1 MNKKQELI
9 ISAFTIILII
19 ILLICMII
27 GKMRIENYT
36 IDKTENFYFYIDQEY
51 MEFEGEATLNRD
63 KKVTNLVMNE
73 IKLENV
79 VEPIYYK
86 NKKKVIF
93 PNSMSIIR
101 PTLGMKQDRIN
112 YYTTIEYKNP
122 VNKISNVNLDM
133 DIANAFVYDGV
144 NTYFFIDDV
153 ELEFGKEK
161 IKLPS
166 FSYVRCDYK
175 NYLYVYNYETK
186 EMNYYEK
193 VDDIVYAKTNNYTI
207 NLSTDNLSVG
217 DNSIILV
224 KNIEKLN
231 NLK

>member
-1 MNKKQELI
+1 MNKKQKLF
-9 ISAFTIILII
+9 ISSFAIILII
-19 ILLICMII
+19 ILVICMII

-36 IDKTENFYFYIDQEY
+36 IAKTEKFYFYIDQEY

-86 NKKKVIF
+86 SKKKVIF
-93 PNSMSIIR
+93 PNSMSIISSPKIILLDE
-101 PTLGMKQDRIN
+101 PTA
-112 YYTTIEYKNP
+112 
-122 VNKISNVNLDM
+122 NL

-153 ELEFGKEK
+153 EIEFGKEK

-175 NYLYVYNYETK
+175 DYLYIYNYETK

-193 VDDIVYAKTNNYTI
+193 VDNIVYAKTNNYTI

>member
-1 MNKKQELI
+1 
-9 ISAFTIILII
+9 
-19 ILLICMII
+19 
-27 GKMRIENYT
+27 
-36 IDKTENFYFYIDQEY
+36 
-51 MEFEGEATLNRD
+51 
-63 KKVTNLVMNE
+63 
-73 IKLENV
+73 
-79 VEPIYYK
+79 
-86 NKKKVIF
+86 
-93 PNSMSIIR
+93 
-101 PTLGMKQDRIN
+101 
-112 YYTTIEYKNP
+112 
-122 VNKISNVNLDM
+122 M

-153 ELEFGKEK
+153 EIEFGKEK

-175 NYLYVYNYETK
+175 DYLYIYNYETK

-193 VDDIVYAKTNNYTI
+193 VDNIVYAKTNNYTI